1 MPNSERVLVEPRL
14 TYQNGFFV
22 LDGVKLF
29 KRCLRTGKLEWH
41 DKDPYR
47 SERRGSAF
55 VTKDPQEFINE
66 LLSLLG
72 A

>member
-1 MPNSERVLVEPRL
+1 MPSNGRVLVDPRL
-14 TYQNGFFV
+14 TYQNGFFL

-29 KRCLRTGKLEWH
+29 KRCPSTGKLEWH
-41 DKDPYR
+41 DKDHYR

-55 VTKDPQEFINE
+55 VTKDPQEFIDE
-66 LLSLLG
+66 LLSLLR